1 MGESF
6 KNITKS
12 ENNFVLTFD
21 DHHLLQDMNCN
32 GHCLVKK
39 NFSIPKKEIKLY
51 IFYTHEVR
59 KYEV

>member
-39 NFSIPKKEIKLY
+39 EYLY
-51 IFYTHEVR
+51 P
-59 KYEV
+59 